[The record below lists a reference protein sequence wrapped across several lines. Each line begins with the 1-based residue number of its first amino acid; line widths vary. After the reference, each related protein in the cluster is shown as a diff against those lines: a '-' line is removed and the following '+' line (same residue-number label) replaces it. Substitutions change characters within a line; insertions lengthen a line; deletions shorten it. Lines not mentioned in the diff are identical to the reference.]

1 MKAALRKVTWRVC
14 APPPATSGLTAS
26 AGSNFVVR
34 TALGRRQ
41 PASILIR
48 PGLAHS
54 ILSHRSSQTIQS
66 ESLLAW
72 LFCTNSYTFQGAAR
86 SPKVARDATTSAPGG
101 TERWDGTIIERTQL
115 LLLFL
120 LFWNCFPSLSSLPS
134 IRGAAVS
141 AYLNGSLE
149 FPF

>member
-1 MKAALRKVTWRVC
+1 MC
-14 APPPATSGLTAS
+14 APPPATSGRTAN

-34 TALGRRQ
+34 TALGRQR
-41 PASILIR
+41 PVSILIP
-48 PGLAHS
+48 PGPAPS

-66 ESLLAW
+66 ECLLSW
-72 LFCTNSYTFQGAAR
+72 FFCTNSYTFQGAAR
-86 SPKVARDATTSAPGG
+86 SPKVARDATTSALGG
-101 TERWDGTIIERTQL
+101 TERRDGTIIERTQL

-120 LFWNCFPSLSSLPS
+120 PFWNCFPSLSLLPI

-149 FPF
+149 FPFQRPDSKA

>member
-1 MKAALRKVTWRVC
+1 MHLHLQRVALQPVQGR
-14 APPPATSGLTAS
+14 TSS
-26 AGSNFVVR
+26 S
-34 TALGRRQ
+34 GR
-41 PASILIR
+41 
-48 PGLAHS
+48 
-54 ILSHRSSQTIQS
+54 
-66 ESLLAW
+66 LLAGGNLPQSLYGQARPLQSFPAEVHKLSRVSLSFLSW
-72 LFCTNSYTFQGAAR
+72 FFCTNSYTFQGVDR
-86 SPKVARDATTSAPGG
+86 SPKVARDATTNVPGG
-101 TERWDGTIIERTQL
+101 MERRDGTIIERTQL